1 MTEIITA
8 ERKHGHSDLR
18 RIAARHPSSTG
29 DRAMPAQ
36 GVALEPTVL
45 ARVND
50 GRWIADCPD
59 EFCGGAEY
67 VSFDSPFFFCC
78 ECRNAAVGHLPLPV
92 TVPGVKLRGEIE
104 AALLPRPVRN
114 RQWLPGET
122 VAKLRAENKA
132 AGIEGVRS

>member
-1 MTEIITA
+1 MSEIITA

-36 GVALEPTVL
+36 GVALEPTVQ

-50 GRWIADCPD
+50 GRWIADCPA

-78 ECRNAAVGHLPLPV
+78 ECRNAAVGHLPLAV
-92 TVPGVKLRGEIE
+92 TVPEAERPDIE
-104 AALLPRPVRN
+104 AALLRRPNPRN
-114 RQWLPGET
+114 RHWLPGET
-122 VAKLRAENKA
+122 VARLRQENKD
-132 AGIEGVRS
+132 AGLEGVRS